1 MEYIVSI
8 KQGGDE
14 IKVKFSDAIRAN
26 MFAEMAAKGIVP
38 DTYYGGDIK
47 EVRVTM
53 QFVPVVAEKQ
63 DQEQAEEPVTDEN
76 TEKEAE

>member
-38 DTYYGGDIK
+38 DTYYRGDVK
-47 EVRVTM
+47 EVKITM
-53 QFVPVVAEKQ
+53 EFVQVK
-63 DQEQAEEPVTDEN
+63 AEEPQEAPKAEDN